1 MIKIKFRKK
10 NDFNV
15 QLQRDRVRKG
25 REGSAGKSRKVAA
38 CVFIWCR
45 RQRAGT
51 GGG

>member
-10 NDFNV
+10 KDFNV
-15 QLQRDRVRKG
+15 QLQRDRVCKG
-25 REGSAGKSRKVAA
+25 REGSADKSRKMAA